1 MELTLLPHDHG
12 DARRAALLR
21 RQLLLGGDFG
31 AAAELFRLL
40 DDSSR
45 LRIFWLLCHMEEC
58 VVNISA
64 VTGMSSPAVS
74 HHLRLL
80 KDAGLVRSRR
90 EGKEVRYRAA
100 ETPTCRLLHEMI
112 EKTMEISCPQLGEE
126 EGEGALSAF
135 SAEQV
140 ETVRR
145 MHDELLQHPERRVP
159 IEELARR
166 YLPHDAQGRVQG
178 GLRRFAGRAHE
189 GAPAREGRRAPAE
202 IRRQRRG
209 DRLRRGLRQPQPLL
223 RCLPRALPPAA
234 DRVPEAAARRIEK
247 QGGPVW
253 VRPVVSGGLRHSVP
267 SPRKIFA
274 MGESEETT
282 SVLLP
287 EASAFSAM
295 SSARMNS

>member
-1 MELTLLPHDHG
+1 MEITLLPHDHG

-126 EGEGALSAF
+126 EGERALSAF

-166 YLPHDAQGRVQG
+166 YLMNPTTLKAVFKAVYGDSLAAHMKEHRLEKAAEL
-178 GLRRFAGRAHE
+178 LRRSDDSVAAIASAVGYDSPSRFSAAFRARYH
-189 GAPAREGRRAPAE
+189 
-202 IRRQRRG
+202 
-209 DRLRRGLRQPQPLL
+209 
-223 RCLPRALPPAA
+223 
-234 DRVPEAAARRIEK
+234 
-247 QGGPVW
+247 
-253 VRPVVSGGLRHSVP
+253 
-267 SPRKIFA
+267 
-274 MGESEETT
+274 
-282 SVLLP
+282 LLP
-287 EASAFSAM
+287 TEY
-295 SSARMNS
+295 RKQVRRE

>member
-21 RQLLLGGDFG
+21 RQLMLGGDFG

-100 ETPTCRLLHEMI
+100 ETPTCKLLHQMI

-126 EGEGALSAF
+126 EGERALSAF

-166 YLPHDAQGRVQG
+166 YLMNPTTLKAVFKAVYGDSLAAHMKEHRLEKAAELLRRSDDSVAAIASAVRRTGSASPSSFTIFAAATVRGSSPSGSTIRLTLCSSAPATSTQALCPAERMKNTASQAMCSR
-178 GLRRFAGRAHE
+178 LNLSPPRALKPLSKRRFA
-189 GAPAREGRRAPAE
+189 PS
-202 IRRQRRG
+202 IRG
-209 DRLRRGLRQPQPLL
+209 
-223 RCLPRALPPAA
+223 
-234 DRVPEAAARRIEK
+234 
-247 QGGPVW
+247 
-253 VRPVVSGGLRHSVP
+253 
-267 SPRKIFA
+267 
-274 MGESEETT
+274 
-282 SVLLP
+282 
-287 EASAFSAM
+287 
-295 SSARMNS
+295 

>member
-1 MELTLLPHDHG
+1 MDLTLLPHDHG

-166 YLPHDAQGRVQG
+166 YLMRSTGSKRPPSSCGDPTTAS
-178 GLRRFAGRAHE
+178 RRSRPPWATT
-189 GAPAREGRRAPAE
+189 APAASPPPSARATTCCRPSTESRCAE
-202 IRRQRRG
+202 SKEK
-209 DRLRRGLRQPQPLL
+209 DDP
-223 RCLPRALPPAA
+223 ALP
-234 DRVPEAAARRIEK
+234 
-247 QGGPVW
+247 
-253 VRPVVSGGLRHSVP
+253 
-267 SPRKIFA
+267 
-274 MGESEETT
+274 SEGN
-282 SVLLP
+282 
-287 EASAFSAM
+287 AG
-295 SSARMNS
+295 SSD